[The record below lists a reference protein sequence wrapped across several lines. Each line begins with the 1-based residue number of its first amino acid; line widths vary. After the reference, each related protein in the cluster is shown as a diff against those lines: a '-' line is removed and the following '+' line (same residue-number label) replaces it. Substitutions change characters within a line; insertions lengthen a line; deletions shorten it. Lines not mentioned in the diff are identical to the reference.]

1 MKPSFGERFFD
12 YTSLLFLGVTGLII
26 LLPIIHV
33 LAGSL
38 SSSMALAQVKVT
50 LWPVDFNLDNY
61 KVVTST
67 RVFWNAFLVTLTV
80 VFGGTLLNMFLTM
93 ITSYPLSRDHLR
105 GRKLLL
111 VFIVFTMIFQAPMI
125 PTYLVIK
132 SLGLLNTLW
141 ALIVPMALSAFNIIL
156 CVTFFRNLPEELFDA
171 AKVDGMSEYN
181 IVWKIVVPIS
191 MPIIVTLILFYAVGH
206 WNAIQAPLLY
216 VNDAKFRTLQLYLYY
231 IVAKNT
237 MTDTLG
243 DVSDMSLDFSPQG
256 IQMATIVSA
265 TLPIVLVYPFLQR
278 HFIKG
283 ALLGSVKG

>member
-1 MKPSFGERFFD
+1 MKKTLGECIFD
-12 YTSLLFLGVTGLII
+12 YVCILLLLLSGLVI
-26 LLPIIHV
+26 LLPLIHV
-33 LAGSL
+33 IAGSL
-38 SSSMALAQVKVT
+38 SSSFALAQVRVS

-67 RVFWNAFLVTLTV
+67 RVFWNAFLVTLIV
-80 VFGGTLLNMFLTM
+80 VTGGTLLNMFLTM
-93 ITSYPLSRDHLR
+93 VTAYPLSRDHLR
-105 GRKLLL
+105 GRKILLL
-111 VFIVFTMIFQAPMI
+111 FIVFTMIFQAPMI
-125 PTYLVIK
+125 PTYLVVK
-132 SLGLLNTLW
+132 SLGLLNSMW
-141 ALIVPMALSAFNIIL
+141 ALILPMALSAFNIIL

-171 AKVDGMSEYN
+171 AKVDGMSEYK
-181 IVWKIVVPIS
+181 IVWMIVVPIS

-206 WNAIQAPLLY
+206 WNNIQGPLLY
-216 VNDAKFRTLQLYLYY
+216 ISDMKYRTLQLYLYN

-243 DVSDMSLDFSPQG
+243 DVADMTLDFSPQG